1 MCQLLSDQIK
11 HDRKLQQCL
20 HVVRYNRAAEREEG
34 EKLGPYAQRE
44 QVVGVPEMVKEFL
57 SGVSECPTFQ
67 NVIKRGGKIDTELPP
82 GIGNAAVIFQ
92 DALVKLAETNLNHA
106 RKLGRGMS
114 TLRETQYAAKKLGCA
129 PAVITS
135 LHAPI

>member
-1 MCQLLSDQIK
+1 
-11 HDRKLQQCL
+11 
-20 HVVRYNRAAEREEG
+20 
-34 EKLGPYAQRE
+34 
-44 QVVGVPEMVKEFL
+44 MVKEFL
-57 SGVSECPTFQ
+57 SGASECPKFQ
-67 NVIKRGGKIDTELPP
+67 HVITQGGKINTELPP
-82 GIGNAAVIFQ
+82 GIDSAVFQ

-135 LHAPI
+135 LHALI